1 MITVIAGLHPVL
13 FFCFFN
19 YSKTMIRLRLPF
31 LFNLLVILLFCC
43 SCYYQKKLIYFQ
55 DDKFSYVQP
64 TLIENQRSIY
74 RIQPNDV
81 LSVKV
86 KSSTDAQVSDIFNI
100 IATTQMSTFANPGNL
115 YLEGYSVDEQG
126 RVLLPILGLV
136 TVKDLT
142 MDEVQT
148 LIQTNANKYLK
159 NATVVVKLISFK
171 ITVLGE
177 VNNPGYHYVYN
188 NQATILE
195 ALGLAG
201 DLTIFAS
208 RKNVK
213 LIRPVARGSEVI
225 LLDLKDPNLLKS
237 KYFYLMPNDVL
248 YVEPFKARSKRSNLE
263 NLTLVF
269 SAITTMVL
277 ILNYIDNNQ

>member
-1 MITVIAGLHPVL
+1 MIAVIAVLHPVL

-19 YSKTMIRLRLPF
+19 YGKPMIRLRLPIF
-31 LFNLLVILLFCC
+31 FNLLVILLFCS

-55 DDKFSYVQP
+55 DNDFSYVQP
-64 TLIENQRSIY
+64 TFIENQRTVY
-74 RIQPNDV
+74 RIQANDV
-81 LSVKV
+81 LSIKV

-100 IATTQMSTFANPGNL
+100 IATTQQATFANPGNL
-115 YLEGYSVDEQG
+115 YLEGYSVDLQG
-126 RVLLPILGLV
+126 RVLLPILGQL

-142 MDEVQT
+142 LDEAQT

-188 NQATILE
+188 NQATVLE

-213 LIRPVARGSEVI
+213 LIRPVPRGSEVI

-248 YVEPFKARSKRSNLE
+248 YVEPFRARSKKTNLE

-269 SAITTMVL
+269 SAITTAVL
-277 ILNYIDNNQ
+277 ILNYIDNN

>member
-1 MITVIAGLHPVL
+1 
-13 FFCFFN
+13 
-19 YSKTMIRLRLPF
+19 MIRLPNLI
-31 LFNLLVILLFCC
+31 NLLVILLLCS
-43 SCYYQKKLIYFQ
+43 SCYYNKKLVYFQ
-55 DDKFSYVQP
+55 DKNFSYVQP
-64 TLIENQRSIY
+64 TLMENSRPLY
-74 RIQPNDV
+74 RVQANDV

-86 KSSTDAQVSDIFNI
+86 KSSTDHEVSDIFNLI
-100 IATTQMSTFANPGNL
+100 TTAQTSTFSSPSNN

-126 RVLLPILGLV
+126 RINLPILGMV
-136 TVKDLT
+136 TVKNLT
-142 MDEVQT
+142 MDECQA

-159 NATVVVKLISFK
+159 NATVVVKLVSFK

-177 VNNPGYHYVYN
+177 VENPGYHYVYN
-188 NQATILE
+188 SQVTILE

-208 RKNVK
+208 RKDLK
-213 LIRPVARGSEVI
+213 LIRPVASGGSEVI

-248 YVEPFKARSKRSNLE
+248 YVEPLKARSKKTNLD
-263 NLTLVF
+263 NLMIIF
-269 SAITTMVL
+269 SAITTAVL

>member
-1 MITVIAGLHPVL
+1 
-13 FFCFFN
+13 
-19 YSKTMIRLRLPF
+19 MIRFPIRLI
-31 LFNLLVILLFCC
+31 LIVSLLFCS
-43 SCYYQKKLIYFQ
+43 SCYYNKRLVYFQ
-55 DDKFSYVQP
+55 DKDFSYVQP
-64 TLIENQRSIY
+64 TLVENRRSVY

-81 LSVKV
+81 LSIKV

-100 IATTQMSTFANPGNL
+100 TTTAQTSTFANPGNL
-115 YLEGYSVDEQG
+115 YLEGYSVDELG
-126 RVLLPILGLV
+126 RVNLPIMGPV

-142 MDEVQT
+142 LDEVQN
-148 LIQTNANKYLK
+148 LIQTNANKYLR

-213 LIRPVARGSEVI
+213 LIRSVPRGSEVI
-225 LLDLKDPNLLKS
+225 LLDLKDPDLLKS

-248 YVEPFKARSKRSNLE
+248 YVEPLRARSKRSNLE

-269 SAITTMVL
+269 SAITTAIL
-277 ILNYIDNNQ
+277 ILNYLETN

>member
-1 MITVIAGLHPVL
+1 MNRPSIFYI
-13 FFCFFN
+13 
-19 YSKTMIRLRLPF
+19 
-31 LFNLLVILLFCC
+31 LLVVLLFCS
-43 SCYYQKKLIYFQ
+43 SCYYNKRLVYFQ
-55 DDKFSYVQP
+55 NNDFSYVQP
-64 TLIENQRSIY
+64 TLMENHRTVY
-74 RIQPNDV
+74 RVQPNDV
-81 LSVKV
+81 LSIKV

-100 IATTQMSTFANPGNL
+100 VTTTQATTFSSPGNL
-115 YLEGYSVDEQG
+115 YLEGYSVDELG
-126 RVLLPILGLV
+126 RVNLPILGFI

-142 MDEVQT
+142 MDEVQN

-159 NATVVVKLISFK
+159 NATVVTKLISYK

-188 NQATILE
+188 NQATLLE

-213 LIRPVARGSEVI
+213 LIRTVPKGTEVV

-237 KYFYLMPNDVL
+237 KYFYLMPNDVV
-248 YVEPFKARSKRSNLE
+248 YVEPLRARSKRSNLE
-263 NLTLVF
+263 NLTLLF
-269 SAITTMVL
+269 SAITTAIL
-277 ILNYIDNNQ
+277 ILNYIDNN

>member
-1 MITVIAGLHPVL
+1 
-13 FFCFFN
+13 
-19 YSKTMIRLRLPF
+19 MIRLRRPI
-31 LFNLLVILLFCC
+31 LFKLLVILLFCS
-43 SCYYQKKLIYFQ
+43 SCYYQKKLVYFQ
-55 DDKFSYVQP
+55 DNDFSYVQP
-64 TLIENQRSIY
+64 TFVENQRTIY

-86 KSSTDAQVSDIFNI
+86 KSSTDQSVSDIFNI
-100 IATTQMSTFANPGNL
+100 IASTQTSAFSSPGSL

-126 RVLLPILGLV
+126 RVNLPILGLL

-142 MDEVQT
+142 LDEVQN

-213 LIRPVARGSEVI
+213 LIRSVPRGSEVV

-248 YVEPFKARSKRSNLE
+248 YVEPFRARSKRSNLE

>member
-1 MITVIAGLHPVL
+1 
-13 FFCFFN
+13 
-19 YSKTMIRLRLPF
+19 MIRFPILLK
-31 LFNLLVILLFCC
+31 LLVILVFCS
-43 SCYYQKKLIYFQ
+43 SCYYNKRLVYFQ
-55 DDKFSYVQP
+55 DKDFSYVQP
-64 TLIENQRSIY
+64 TLIENRRSVY

-81 LSVKV
+81 LSIKV
-86 KSSTDAQVSDIFNI
+86 KSSTDSQVSDIFNI
-100 IATTQMSTFANPGNL
+100 ITTTQTSTFANPGNM
-115 YLEGYSVDEQG
+115 YLEGYSVDESG
-126 RVLLPILGLV
+126 RVNLPILGLL

-142 MDEVQT
+142 VDEVQN

-208 RKNVK
+208 RKDVK
-213 LIRPVARGSEVI
+213 LIRSVPRGSEVI
-225 LLDLKDPNLLKS
+225 LLDLKDPNVLKS
-237 KYFYLMPNDVL
+237 KYFYLMPNDVV
-248 YVEPFKARSKRSNLE
+248 YVEPLRARSKRSNLE

-269 SAITTMVL
+269 SAVTTAIL
-277 ILNYIDNNQ
+277 ILNYLDTN